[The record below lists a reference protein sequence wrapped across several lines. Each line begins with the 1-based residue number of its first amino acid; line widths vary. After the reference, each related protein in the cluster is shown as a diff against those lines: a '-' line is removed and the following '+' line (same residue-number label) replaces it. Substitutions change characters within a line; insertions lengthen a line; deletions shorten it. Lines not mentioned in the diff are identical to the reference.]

1 MFVLFLY
8 IAIACTAI
16 SILICCR
23 FIKHRFLKYTV
34 RALSMLVVT
43 AYVCMFT
50 IDLTAYIKGGY
61 TVTGHITLSQ
71 TNITK
76 SLDYFTVNNTYWG
89 IDGNFK
95 DTITI
100 TAVTPD
106 SIKFNVTQVDRL
118 IKRNEFIIYYLPVSK
133 FIIKMEV
140 LIPKRN
146 SNIIPYKFFE
156 SRYIDSKNKILMQL
170 I

>member
-1 MFVLFLY
+1 MFILFLY

-16 SILICCR
+16 SIFICCR

-34 RALSMLVVT
+34 QALSMLVVT
-43 AYVCMFT
+43 AYICMFT
-50 IDLTAYIKGGY
+50 IDLTAYIKGGH

-95 DTITI
+95 ETITI
-100 TAVTPD
+100 TAETRD
-106 SIKFNVTQVDRL
+106 SIKFNVTQVDSL
-118 IKRNEFIIYYLPVSK
+118 IKRNKFIIYYLPVSK
-133 FIIKMEV
+133 FIIKIEV
-140 LIPKRN
+140 LIQKRN
-146 SNIIPYKFFE
+146 SNIISYKFFE
-156 SRYIDSKNKILMQL
+156 AK
-170 I
+170 

>member
-1 MFVLFLY
+1 MFVLLLL
-8 IAIACTAI
+8 IAVACTAV
-16 SILICCR
+16 SIFICCS

-34 RALSMLVVT
+34 QALSMLVVT
-43 AYVCMFT
+43 AYLCMFT
-50 IDLTAYIKGGY
+50 IDLTAYIKGGH

-71 TNITK
+71 TKITK

-89 IDGNFK
+89 VDGNFK
-95 DTITI
+95 ETITI
-100 TAVTPD
+100 TAQTRD
-106 SIKFNVTQVDRL
+106 SIKFNVTQLDSL

-146 SNIIPYKFFE
+146 SNIIPYTF
-156 SRYIDSKNKILMQL
+156 YYP
-170 I
+170 

>member
-1 MFVLFLY
+1 MFVLLLY
-8 IAIACTAI
+8 IAIVCTAV
-16 SILICCR
+16 SIFICCR

-34 RALSMLVVT
+34 QALSMLVVT
-43 AYVCMFT
+43 AYLCMFT
-50 IDLTAYIKGGY
+50 IDLTAYIKGGH

-71 TNITK
+71 TKITK

-89 IDGNFK
+89 VDGNFK
-95 DTITI
+95 ETITI
-100 TAVTPD
+100 TAQTRD
-106 SIKFNVTQVDRL
+106 SIKFNVTQLDSL

-146 SNIIPYKFFE
+146 SNIIPYTF
-156 SRYIDSKNKILMQL
+156 YYP
-170 I
+170 

>member
-1 MFVLFLY
+1 M
-8 IAIACTAI
+8 A
-16 SILICCR
+16 S
-23 FIKHRFLKYTV
+23 
-34 RALSMLVVT
+34 
-43 AYVCMFT
+43 VCVFT
-50 IDLTAYIKGGY
+50 IDLTAYIKGGHA
-61 TVTGHITLSQ
+61 VTGHIILSQ

-89 IDGNFK
+89 VDGNFK

-106 SIKFNVTQVDRL
+106 SIRFNTTQVDSL

-146 SNIIPYKFFE
+146 SNIIPYTF
-156 SRYIDSKNKILMQL
+156 YLP
-170 I
+170 

>member
-1 MFVLFLY
+1 MFILFLY

-16 SILICCR
+16 SIFICCR
-23 FIKHRFLKYTV
+23 FIKQRFLKYTI
-34 RALSMLVVT
+34 RALSVLVVT
-43 AYVCMFT
+43 AYVCAFI
-50 IDLTAYIKGGY
+50 IDLTAYIKGGC

-100 TAVTPD
+100 TAITSD
-106 SIKFNVTQVDRL
+106 GIKFNVTQVDSL

-140 LIPKRN
+140 LIQKRN

-156 SRYIDSKNKILMQL
+156 TK
-170 I
+170 

>member
-1 MFVLFLY
+1 MFLLFLY

-16 SILICCR
+16 SIFICCR
-23 FIKHRFLKYTV
+23 FIKHRFLKYTI
-34 RALSMLVVT
+34 RALSVLVVT
-43 AYVCMFT
+43 AYVCAFT
-50 IDLTAYIKGGY
+50 IDLTTYTQGGH

-76 SLDYFTVNNTYWG
+76 SLDYFSVNNIYWG
-89 IDGNFK
+89 VDGNFK

-100 TAVTPD
+100 TAITSD
-106 SIKFNVTQVDRL
+106 GIKFNVTQVDSL
-118 IKRNEFIIYYLPVSK
+118 IKRNEFIIYYLPASK

-146 SNIIPYKFFE
+146 SNVIPYKFFE
-156 SRYIDSKNKILMQL
+156 SRYVRTLKN
-170 I
+170 

>member
-1 MFVLFLY
+1 MFVLFLF
-8 IAIACTAI
+8 IAVACTAV
-16 SILICCR
+16 SIFICCS
-23 FIKHRFLKYTV
+23 FIKQRFLKYVIRT
-34 RALSMLVVT
+34 LTLLVVT
-43 AYVCMFT
+43 ASVCMFT
-50 IDLTAYIKGGY
+50 IDLTAYIKGGC

-89 IDGNFK
+89 VDGNFK

-140 LIPKRN
+140 MIQKRN
-146 SNIIPYKFFE
+146 SNIIPYKFF
-156 SRYIDSKNKILMQL
+156 D
-170 I
+170 